1 MRLFQEQHSRY
12 TELKQEHSEMV
23 VEYHKLEGS
32 HSKYQSTQKLFD
44 RDFLEKT
51 SKIKELTISVAQ
63 LERVIE
69 QKNVEIGET
78 LSTLDHKQNECRR
91 AQEQVRNIT

>member
-1 MRLFQEQHSRY
+1 
-12 TELKQEHSEMV
+12 MV

-63 LERVIE
+63 LEKVIE

-78 LSTLDHKQNECRR
+78 LSILDHKQNECRH
-91 AQEQVRNIT
+91 AQEQVRNITQLLLLLNKTGIKTAAGHVRE